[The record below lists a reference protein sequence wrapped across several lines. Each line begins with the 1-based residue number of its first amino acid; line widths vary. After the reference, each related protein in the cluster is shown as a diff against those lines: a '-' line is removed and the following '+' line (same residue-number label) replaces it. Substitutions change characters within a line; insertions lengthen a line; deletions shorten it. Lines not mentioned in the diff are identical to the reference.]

1 MVIIVIP
8 AYVLALS
15 SSIQPIEIEWN
26 FRNYAIKPISI
37 CKKKTYKEKNLKR
50 HLKAKT
56 WVTLELRPSTAA
68 RGGRVRGNLWNH
80 HTLAVIGRCS
90 ADHNRHMSMNGARS

>member
-37 CKKKTYKEKNLKR
+37 CKKKNIQGEKPKTAPQSQNMGDLR
-50 HLKAKT
+50 AKT
-56 WVTLELRPSTAA
+56 V
-68 RGGRVRGNLWNH
+68 N
-80 HTLAVIGRCS
+80 RC
-90 ADHNRHMSMNGARS
+90 